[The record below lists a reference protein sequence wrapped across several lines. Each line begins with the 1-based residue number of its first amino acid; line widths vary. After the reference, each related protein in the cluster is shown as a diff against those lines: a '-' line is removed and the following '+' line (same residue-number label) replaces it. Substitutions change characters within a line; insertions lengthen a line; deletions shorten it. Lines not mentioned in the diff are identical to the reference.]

1 MTTAAVSELVVA
13 VAGMGPMGRG
23 IARVF
28 DRAGARVV
36 VSDLDLDLAEKG
48 LAQIRAEADKD
59 GEGCSV
65 EAATLAQSLADADLF
80 IEAIVE
86 NMAAKEQL
94 LAQVRECGRPDLIVA
109 SNTSSL
115 SISEMGR
122 ALGDAGRLLG
132 LHFFNPPT
140 KMRLVEVIVGASTRP
155 EVVER
160 ALRIVEAVGKTP
172 ITCTDSPNFVVN
184 RICRPLYYE
193 AQLLNVE
200 GVEPAVVDA
209 GAREGLGHRMGPLEL
224 LDFTGLH
231 THLASSETALREFG
245 DPRYRPIPKV
255 RRLVRAGTT
264 GRAAGRGFYDHAAED
279 PRAARGRVV
288 RQPATATSSDVTVTV
303 AGPDAASLS
312 AHPAVAA
319 VVAAD
324 NREDASVVVYS
335 CLGAPTQRDVAA
347 VEMLAQ
353 RPGAAVFVDSSDPG
367 WAPALPHGVGWVRLH
382 RWRDQLFAEVV
393 EDDVAAIPAHPRT
406 DRLLDALAARSI
418 RVPALPGLVVDRLAH
433 CLANEAYA
441 VLEEGTASADDIDT
455 ALRLAMNHPSGPLE
469 YAEAVGVEHVHHSL
483 RSMLSAFGDPRYRPT
498 QLMRRRVNGQQRV
511 R

>member
-1 MTTAAVSELVVA
+1 MTSAEVSDLVVA

-28 DRAGARVV
+28 DRAGVRVL
-36 VSDLDLDLAEKG
+36 VSDLDLELAERG
-48 LAQIRAEADKD
+48 LVQIRAEAAKD
-59 GEGCSV
+59 GESCAV
-65 EAATLAQSLADADLF
+65 EAATLTQSLADADLF

-86 NMAAKEQL
+86 NMAAKEHL

-122 ALGDAGRLLG
+122 AFGDAGRLVG

-140 KMRLVEVIVGASTRP
+140 RMRLVEVIVGASTRP
-155 EVVER
+155 EVVQR
-160 ALRIVEAVGKTP
+160 AIAIVEAVGKTS

-184 RICRPLYYE
+184 RVCRPLYYE

-288 RQPATATSSDVTVTV
+288 REPGPAPASDVRTAVT
-303 AGPDAASLS
+303 GPDAASLS
-312 AHPAVAA
+312 SHPAVAA
-319 VVAAD
+319 VGVRD
-324 NREDASVVVYS
+324 GGEDASVVLYS

-347 VEMLAQ
+347 VEALAG
-353 RPGAAVFVDSSDPG
+353 RPDVAVFVDSSDPG
-367 WAPALPHGVGWVRLH
+367 WALDLPHGVGWLRLH
-382 RWRDQLFAEVV
+382 RWREQLFAEVV
-393 EDDVAAIPAHPRT
+393 EDDVAGIAVHPHT

-469 YAEAVGVEHVHHSL
+469 YAEAVGVAQVHQSL

-498 QLMRRRVNGQQRV
+498 QLMRRRVNGRQRV